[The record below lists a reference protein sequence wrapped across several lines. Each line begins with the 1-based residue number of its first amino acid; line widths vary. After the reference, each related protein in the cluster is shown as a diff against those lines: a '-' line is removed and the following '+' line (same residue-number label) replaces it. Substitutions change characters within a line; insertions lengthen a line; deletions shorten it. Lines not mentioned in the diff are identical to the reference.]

1 MNDQDI
7 KPTAVPAEETNKK
20 SDTKPNLPEV
30 APEQSAQVQVAS
42 PENTEKSTPAERPA
56 KTAPR
61 GAPRRTYTKSSA
73 ASAQSPDVSAET
85 TDKRRPEPRVETE
98 QVQAPVQQ
106 PVQNPYMPMRE
117 QREPREHYRE
127 QRESS
132 PEMYE
137 KRKHEPREQ
146 RDMSQESSAHLRQN
160 SEGYA
165 ASGQNESQR
174 EGREQ
179 NRGGYERRRPE
190 PRDQYR
196 EQREP
201 REQRDREPRDYR
213 DSREPQQQSDYAKPL
228 DSRSGV
234 NAPSAHPEEHRLDA
248 SRRASDR
255 REYQPREYHREQKPR
270 SVIPIEEMTI
280 HELYM
285 YARRLG
291 IVGATLMT
299 KVNLIER
306 IKYVEA
312 HPELEIEVEGVLE
325 KLPDGFGFLRSASCD
340 YVSGPD
346 DVYVSPSQIRRF
358 NLRTGDTVAG
368 VIRKP
373 KEGEKYFAL
382 LKVNKVNFED
392 PALAADRPNFDRL
405 SPLHPN
411 KKFNLEFDPTSLST
425 RIMDLF
431 TPVGKG
437 QRALIVAPPKVGKT
451 MLLKEITQAIIANHP
466 EAVMIILLVDERPE
480 EVADMKRAVRGTAAE
495 VISSTFDESADRHI
509 QVAEIVM
516 EKAKRLVEGGKDV
529 VIMLDSITRL
539 SRAYNTMAPASG
551 KILTGGIDANALTR
565 PKRFFG
571 AARNTEEGG
580 SLTIIASALVE
591 TGSRMDE
598 VIYEEFK
605 GTGNMEMHMTRK
617 LSNRRIY
624 PSFDL
629 LMSGTRRE
637 DLLLPEEDLN
647 KVWVL
652 QKFLATMNTVEGM
665 EFLLEKMK
673 KTKNNREFF
682 ESINKKT
689 TPGSNGSS
697 SS

>member
-1 MNDQDI
+1 MNDQDL
-7 KPTAVPAEETNKK
+7 KPTALPAEENGNDEQPPRPHRGPPRERRPYTRTPGAPSPKEA
-20 SDTKPNLPEV
+20 LPEGRSEDQAYPQQA
-30 APEQSAQVQVAS
+30 AP
-42 PENTEKSTPAERPA
+42 
-56 KTAPR
+56 
-61 GAPRRTYTKSSA
+61 
-73 ASAQSPDVSAET
+73 
-85 TDKRRPEPRVETE
+85 
-98 QVQAPVQQ
+98 
-106 PVQNPYMPMRE
+106 
-117 QREPREHYRE
+117 
-127 QRESS
+127 
-132 PEMYE
+132 
-137 KRKHEPREQ
+137 
-146 RDMSQESSAHLRQN
+146 
-160 SEGYA
+160 
-165 ASGQNESQR
+165 SG
-174 EGREQ
+174 
-179 NRGGYERRRPE
+179 P
-190 PRDQYR
+190 
-196 EQREP
+196 
-201 REQRDREPRDYR
+201 R
-213 DSREPQQQSDYAKPL
+213 DSREYYQRDY
-228 DSRSGV
+228 
-234 NAPSAHPEEHRLDA
+234 
-248 SRRASDR
+248 
-255 REYQPREYHREQKPR
+255 YREQKPR
-270 SVIPIEEMTI
+270 QVIPIEELTI
-280 HELYM
+280 HELYA

-291 IVGATLMT
+291 IVGATLLN
-299 KVNLIER
+299 KANLIEKIR
-306 IKYVEA
+306 YMEA
-312 HPELEIEVEGVLE
+312 HPDLEIEVEGVLE
-325 KLPDGFGFLRSASCD
+325 KLPDGFGFLRSAYCD
-340 YVSGPD
+340 YISGPD

-358 NLRTGDTVAG
+358 NLRTGDTVSG

-411 KKFNLEFDPTSLST
+411 KKFNLEFDPTALST

-466 EAVMIILLVDERPE
+466 EAIVIILLVDERPE
-480 EVADMKRAVRGTAAE
+480 EVADMKRMIRGTKAE

-529 VIMLDSITRL
+529 VIILDSVTRL

-637 DLLLPEEDLN
+637 DLLLPEDDLN

-665 EFLLEKMK
+665 EFLIEKMK

-682 ESINKKT
+682 ESINKKA
-689 TPGSNGSS
+689 PGSNGSS
-697 SS
+697 GSSNS

>member
-7 KPTAVPAEETNKK
+7 KPTAVPADQTDKK
-20 SDTKPNLPEV
+20 NADQKADLPEV
-30 APEQSAQVQVAS
+30 LQEQSTQVQITS
-42 PENTEKSTPAERPA
+42 ENKEKSGSERVA
-56 KTAPR
+56 KTGHR
-61 GAPRRTYTKSSA
+61 SGPRRTYTRSASS
-73 ASAQSPDVSAET
+73 SIQTRELREET
-85 TDKRRPEPRVETE
+85 
-98 QVQAPVQQ
+98 VQPSESM
-106 PVQNPYMPMRE
+106 PVQNPYVSTSRE
-117 QREPREHYRE
+117 KDQRDSRETSDEMTQQTRYTSEGSTDRRNVSSEHTRGSYERRKEARDSYREPREYRDTRE
-127 QRESS
+127 SQPQREYQS
-132 PEMYE
+132 
-137 KRKHEPREQ
+137 
-146 RDMSQESSAHLRQN
+146 
-160 SEGYA
+160 
-165 ASGQNESQR
+165 
-174 EGREQ
+174 
-179 NRGGYERRRPE
+179 RGEY
-190 PRDQYR
+190 
-196 EQREP
+196 
-201 REQRDREPRDYR
+201 
-213 DSREPQQQSDYAKPL
+213 SREP
-228 DSRSGV
+228 
-234 NAPSAHPEEHRLDA
+234 
-248 SRRASDR
+248 
-255 REYQPREYHREQKPR
+255 KPR
-270 SVIPIEEMTI
+270 TVIPLEEMTI

-291 IVGATLMT
+291 IVGATLMN

-325 KLPDGFGFLRSASCD
+325 KLPDGFGFLRSASYD

-358 NLRTGDTVAG
+358 NLRTGDTVSG

-466 EAVMIILLVDERPE
+466 EAVLIILLVDERPE
-480 EVADMKRAVRGTAAE
+480 EVADMKRTVRGTSAE

-529 VIMLDSITRL
+529 VIILDSITRL

-605 GTGNMEMHMTRK
+605 GTGNMEIHMTRK
-617 LSNRRIY
+617 LSNRRIF
-624 PSFDL
+624 PAFDL
-629 LMSGTRRE
+629 LNSGTRRD
-637 DLLLPEEDLN
+637 DLLLNEEELN
-647 KVWVL
+647 KAWVL

-665 EFLLEKMK
+665 EFLIDKMK
-673 KTKNNREFF
+673 KFKTNKDFV
-682 ESINKKT
+682 ESMNKK
-689 TPGSNGSS
+689 SNGQ
-697 SS
+697 

>member
-7 KPTAVPAEETNKK
+7 KPTAVPAEEINKK

-42 PENTEKSTPAERPA
+42 PENTTKTTPAERPA
-56 KTAPR
+56 KTAHR

-98 QVQAPVQQ
+98 QAKAPVQQ
-106 PVQNPYMPMRE
+106 PVQNPYMPVRE

-127 QRESS
+127 QRETS

-137 KRKHEPREQ
+137 KRKPESREQ
-146 RDMSQESSAHLRQN
+146 RDMSQESSVQLRQN
-160 SEGYA
+160 SEGYTA
-165 ASGQNESQR
+165 TGHNESPR

-196 EQREP
+196 EQRES
-201 REQRDREPRDYR
+201 REPREYR
-213 DSREPQQQSDYAKPL
+213 DSREPQQQSDYAK
-228 DSRSGV
+228 
-234 NAPSAHPEEHRLDA
+234 A
-248 SRRASDR
+248 SSDR

>member
-1 MNDQDI
+1 MNDQDL
-7 KPTAVPAEETNKK
+7 KPTAVSADPNAQKSEKK
-20 SDTKPNLPEV
+20 TELPEV
-30 APEQSAQVQVAS
+30 ASPESTEMQSA
-42 PENTEKSTPAERPA
+42 PA
-56 KTAPR
+56 KAPRSAHR
-61 GAPRRTYTKSSA
+61 GAPRERRTYTRSTQ
-73 ASAQSPDVSAET
+73 QSTAPET
-85 TDKRRPEPRVETE
+85 RVETQE
-98 QVQAPVQQ
+98 QEQAVQ
-106 PVQNPYMPMRE
+106 QNPYV
-117 QREPREHYRE
+117 QLREPREHKEQPQLRE
-127 QRESS
+127 IRE
-132 PEMYE
+132 P
-137 KRKHEPREQ
+137 RREPRERNEYQPREMSGFRDTPDDTSSDYTKVSSERSEDQ
-146 RDMSQESSAHLRQN
+146 RGSFTPNESS
-160 SEGYA
+160 
-165 ASGQNESQR
+165 R
-174 EGREQ
+174 EGREY
-179 NRGGYERRRPE
+179 NRGGYEKRRP
-190 PRDQYR
+190 
-196 EQREP
+196 
-201 REQRDREPRDYR
+201 
-213 DSREPQQQSDYAKPL
+213 
-228 DSRSGV
+228 
-234 NAPSAHPEEHRLDA
+234 
-248 SRRASDR
+248 
-255 REYQPREYHREQKPR
+255 EYHREKPR
-270 SVIPIEEMTI
+270 AVIPIEEMTI
-280 HELYM
+280 HELYQ

-291 IVGATLMT
+291 IVGATLMA
-299 KVNLIER
+299 KAALIER

-358 NLRTGDTVAG
+358 NLRTGDTVSG

-466 EAVMIILLVDERPE
+466 EAVLIILLVDERPE
-480 EVADMKRAVRGTAAE
+480 EVADMKRTVRGTPAQ

-529 VIMLDSITRL
+529 VIILDSITRL

-689 TPGSNGSS
+689 NPGTNGSS
-697 SS
+697 ST